1 MLLPLS
7 LQFRIVIFSL
17 AAGVLTGIFF
27 DFYRI
32 FRGMSVPKVIMII
45 EDLLF
50 WTLSSILVFI
60 FLLYVNYA
68 FLGIYVY
75 FFILIG
81 DIMYLKL
88 VSPYFLKMENKI
100 GRGMCKGFR
109 VLFKNLAYGF
119 KLAFFNRN
127 KKNKWN

>member
-32 FRGMSVPKVIMII
+32 FRGMSVPKVITII

-50 WTLSSILVFI
+50 WTLNSILVFI

-88 VSPYFLKMENKI
+88 VSPYFLKMENEI
-100 GRGMCKGFR
+100 GRGMYKGVR

-119 KLAFFNRN
+119 KLAFVNRN

>member
-32 FRGMSVPKVIMII
+32 FRGMSVPKVITII

-88 VSPYFLKMENKI
+88 VSPYFLKMENEI
-100 GRGMCKGFR
+100 GRGMYKGVR

-119 KLAFFNRN
+119 KLAFLNRN

>member
-32 FRGMSVPKVIMII
+32 FRGMSVPKIITII

-50 WTLSSILVFI
+50 WTLNSILVFI

-88 VSPYFLKMENKI
+88 VSPYFLKMENEI
-100 GRGMCKGFR
+100 GRGMYKGVR

-119 KLAFFNRN
+119 KLAFLNRN